1 MSVLSRSISHLL
13 YLFGIKDLTN
23 LQYRSILE
31 CMTNNKEL
39 TTKQQSFIDNLVTCN
54 GDTKL
59 AGEMAG
65 YSPTSINSVVKS
77 LKTEILD
84 LATNIL
90 AQSAPKAAM
99 KLVHIMDSAEP
110 IPQANMR
117 IQAAQTI
124 LDRVGLGK
132 ADRLDVTVNSSGGL
146 FILPAKQETVIE
158 GSYEEV

>member
-1 MSVLSRSISHLL
+1 MTT
-13 YLFGIKDLTN
+13 FK
-23 LQYRSILE
+23 YRSIIE
-31 CMTNNKEL
+31 YMSNNKEL
-39 TTKQQSFIDNLVTCN
+39 TTKQQTFLDSLVTCN

-59 AGEMAG
+59 AGDIAG
-65 YSPTSINSVVKS
+65 YAPTSINSVVKS

-99 KLVHIMDSAEP
+99 KLVHIMDSSEP

-132 ADRLDVTVNSSGGL
+132 TERLDVTVNTAGGL
-146 FILPAKQETVIE
+146 FILPAKQEIVIE
-158 GSYEEV
+158 GNYEEI

>member
-1 MSVLSRSISHLL
+1 M
-13 YLFGIKDLTN
+13 
-23 LQYRSILE
+23 
-31 CMTNNKEL
+31 
-39 TTKQQSFIDNLVTCN
+39 QQTFLDSLVACN
-54 GDTKL
+54 GDVGI

-65 YSPTSINSVVKS
+65 YSPTSVYGAVKT

-90 AQSAPKAAM
+90 AQSAPKAAL
-99 KLVHIMDSAEP
+99 KLVAIMDSAEP

-132 ADRLDVTVNSSGGL
+132 TDRLDVTVNTQGGL
-146 FILPAKQETVIE
+146 FILPAKQQTIIE
-158 GSYEEV
+158 GIYEES

>member
-1 MSVLSRSISHLL
+1 MS
-13 YLFGIKDLTN
+13 
-23 LQYRSILE
+23 
-31 CMTNNKEL
+31 NKEL

-59 AGEMAG
+59 AGELAG
-65 YSPTSINSVVKS
+65 YAPTSINSVVRS

-90 AQSAPKAAM
+90 AQSAPKAAL
-99 KLVHIMDSAEP
+99 KLVNIMDSSEP

-132 ADRLDVTVNSSGGL
+132 TDRLDVTVNTAGGL
-146 FILPAKQETVIE
+146 FILPAKNETVIE
-158 GSYEEV
+158 GTYEEI

>member
-1 MSVLSRSISHLL
+1 MS
-13 YLFGIKDLTN
+13 
-23 LQYRSILE
+23 
-31 CMTNNKEL
+31 NKEL

-59 AGEMAG
+59 AGELAG
-65 YSPTSINSVVKS
+65 YAPTSINSVVRS

-90 AQSAPKAAM
+90 AQSAPKAAL
-99 KLVHIMDSAEP
+99 KLVNIMDSSEP

-132 ADRLDVTVNSSGGL
+132 TERLDVTVNTAGGL
-146 FILPAKQETVIE
+146 FILPAKNETVIE